1 MRHAHSVTGAVSSTI
16 AQSTVLPSKPLSET
30 QAAKDYPKYLNTAC
44 TASSTSHSTNLK
56 YTNPEKDPRKVKEG
70 NDCLSGENKRFTKLE
85 LLINDSLSFDLEELR
100 KLAWSGISAKARPK
114 AWKILCGYLPPPGT
128 AAIR

>member
-1 MRHAHSVTGAVSSTI
+1 M
-16 AQSTVLPSKPLSET
+16 
-30 QAAKDYPKYLNTAC
+30 AKNRNKDRD
-44 TASSTSHSTNLK
+44 SH
-56 YTNPEKDPRKVKEG
+56 EKDVKEG
-70 NDCLSGENKRFTKLE
+70 KGRSFTKLE

-128 AAIR
+128 AAIRCVF